1 MAPEQRDAAE
11 ALQHMHRQASVRQR
25 VASIISHNDSGG
37 DDGVQSRG
45 RDSSWERR
53 ALRSW
58 LWEELDRR
66 AADYSRRE
74 EIRIWC
80 GTYNVNDK
88 SPQSADDIQD
98 WVQSCGSAEL
108 LVFSFQEFDLS
119 TEAMIRYTSYRED
132 AWRAAIERALST
144 QGSPSYTKLHSRQ
157 LVGGLILVYV
167 RSDIAENVSAVTSTS
182 LATGLLGVMANK
194 GAVAVRLKY
203 LDTPLTFVNSHLAA
217 FVPNS
222 AERNAQFRT
231 TTSQLLFPLSSNDGA
246 DQRDEWSS
254 CLRPD
259 EARPAGAGASVW
271 DCDGLFW
278 MGDLNYRL
286 DATREDIDAL
296 IRRGD
301 HQALLAFDQLAVQQ
315 QLRMAFEGFEEGA
328 LDFPPTFKF
337 DAGTDNYDTSEKQ
350 RAPAYTDRIIYLASP
365 LCPIAVERYDSHP
378 AVLLSD
384 HKPVSATL
392 RLPVRRV
399 DRVKRQRIAED
410 LVASLGAD
418 PTGLEEL
425 EPAEVELVPGPELK
439 FQKLEHGLSAT
450 LTLDLGNCSETAT
463 AWSFVPRPDS
473 LDAFPAWLSVS
484 PSSGVLQGRTRQTL
498 SFTARVKDGRGA
510 GSLSFPQEQGVGD
523 HSGPVLS
530 DLLILSVR
538 GRDLFLAVSLESWIP
553 TVLGSP
559 LDHLVQLRNP
569 IRETTL
575 SERAAIG
582 RSSLAGLAASQVGDA
597 ATPTTATAETVPLVI
612 RRLVAF
618 LAENGLD
625 LPDLFQTE
633 VDEEDVRRILRCLDT
648 GDAFPQVSLSDQEQ
662 QHPRVDSSE
671 DDKTDKQHLVDAVD
685 LLDKLET
692 DLGSVSHDF
701 GGGGTCDERSDDEQ
715 PIAISSHIRK
725 PVATLPPASASA
737 RTGTGGRDSS
747 PATAYAAAACLVRIL
762 KTLPEPVV
770 ETRLYE
776 AAIRSDSREAAYEVL
791 HSLKEVHANTLLYLV
806 AFLRILLRQQTSPD
820 DKAYLLLRLALT
832 FSKVLL
838 RPPPRPPSR
847 GGGSGEEDHLQLS
860 EYYAPDGIDPGSV
873 PRRAKEF
880 VAFLLQEEEEPK
892 AA

>member
-1 MAPEQRDAAE
+1 MVSKPDDVAASSVEQR
-11 ALQHMHRQASVRQR
+11 RQASTRQR
-25 VASIISHNDSGG
+25 VASILSHDDAGG
-37 DDGVQSRG
+37 DDGRSHG
-45 RDSSWERR
+45 RDPSWERR

-58 LWEELDRR
+58 LGEELDRR
-66 AADYSRRE
+66 TADFSRRE
-74 EIRIWC
+74 EIRVWC

-88 SPQSADDIQD
+88 SPRSADNIQD
-98 WVQSCGSAEL
+98 WVQSCGNAEL

-119 TEAMIRYTSYRED
+119 TEAMFRYTSYRED
-132 AWRAAIERALST
+132 LWRAAIEQALSN
-144 QGSPSYTKLHSRQ
+144 QGAQSYTKLHSRQ

-182 LATGLLGVMANK
+182 LATGLMGVMANK

-203 LDTPLTFVNSHLAA
+203 HDTPLTFVNSHLAA

-231 TTSQLLFPLSSNDGA
+231 TTSQLLFPLSNDGS

-301 HQALLAFDQLAVQQ
+301 HQALLAFDQLAIQQ
-315 QLRMAFEGFEEGA
+315 QLRLVFEGFEEGE

-337 DAGTDNYDTSEKQ
+337 DAGTDDYDTSEKQ
-350 RAPAYTDRIIYLASP
+350 RAPAYTDRIVYLACP
-365 LCPIAVERYDSHP
+365 HCPIVVERYNSHP

-399 DRVKRQRIAED
+399 DRMKRQQIAED
-410 LVASLGAD
+410 LVASLDAV
-418 PTGLEEL
+418 PTGLEEP
-425 EPAEVELVPGPELK
+425 EPAEVELIPGPELK
-439 FQKLEHGLSAT
+439 FAGLEHGSSAT
-450 LTLDLGNCSETAT
+450 LTLDLRNCGE
-463 AWSFVPRPDS
+463 
-473 LDAFPAWLSVS
+473 
-484 PSSGVLQGRTRQTL
+484 
-498 SFTARVKDGRGA
+498 
-510 GSLSFPQEQGVGD
+510 EQGVGD

-553 TVLGSP
+553 TVLGAP
-559 LDHLVQLRNP
+559 LDHLVQLRKP

-575 SERAAIG
+575 SDRAAIG
-582 RSSLAGLAASQVGDA
+582 RSTLNGLDAGSKDDA
-597 ATPTTATAETVPLVI
+597 ATPATATAETIPLVI

-618 LAENGLD
+618 LAESGLG
-625 LPDLFQTE
+625 LPDLFQAQ
-633 VDEEDVRRILRCLDT
+633 VEEENVRVILRCLDT
-648 GDAFPQVSLSDQEQ
+648 ASRGDTFAQVSSFDQDQ
-662 QHPRVDSSE
+662 QPRVDSSE
-671 DDKTDKQHLVDAVD
+671 GDKSDKQHLVDAVD

-692 DLGSVSHDF
+692 DLGSVSLDF
-701 GGGGTCDERSDDEQ
+701 GPREHLEPALPLSGSNRDAASSGLTGGGG
-715 PIAISSHIRK
+715 
-725 PVATLPPASASA
+725 
-737 RTGTGGRDSS
+737 GGGGGRETT

-762 KTLPEPVV
+762 KALPEPVV

-806 AFLRILLRQQTSPD
+806 AFLRILLRQQTSAAER
-820 DKAYLLLRLALT
+820 AYLLLQLALT

-838 RPPPRPPSR
+838 RPPSRPPR
-847 GGGSGEEDHLQLS
+847 DDEEGYQLS
-860 EYYAPDGIDPGSV
+860 ENYAPDGIDPGSV

-880 VAFLLQEEEEPK
+880 VAFLLQEEEPQ

>member
-1 MAPEQRDAAE
+1 
-11 ALQHMHRQASVRQR
+11 
-25 VASIISHNDSGG
+25 
-37 DDGVQSRG
+37 
-45 RDSSWERR
+45 
-53 ALRSW
+53 
-58 LWEELDRR
+58 
-66 AADYSRRE
+66 
-74 EIRIWC
+74 
-80 GTYNVNDK
+80 
-88 SPQSADDIQD
+88 
-98 WVQSCGSAEL
+98 
-108 LVFSFQEFDLS
+108 
-119 TEAMIRYTSYRED
+119 MIRYTSYRED

-301 HQALLAFDQLAVQQ
+301 HQALLAFDQQ

-473 LDAFPAWLSVS
+473 LDAFPAWLS
-484 PSSGVLQGRTRQTL
+484 
-498 SFTARVKDGRGA
+498 
-510 GSLSFPQEQGVGD
+510 
-523 HSGPVLS
+523 
-530 DLLILSVR
+530 
-538 GRDLFLAVSLESWIP
+538 
-553 TVLGSP
+553 
-559 LDHLVQLRNP
+559 
-569 IRETTL
+569 
-575 SERAAIG
+575 
-582 RSSLAGLAASQVGDA
+582 
-597 ATPTTATAETVPLVI
+597 
-612 RRLVAF
+612 
-618 LAENGLD
+618 
-625 LPDLFQTE
+625 
-633 VDEEDVRRILRCLDT
+633 

-762 KTLPEPVV
+762 RTLPEPVV

>member
-1 MAPEQRDAAE
+1 MATEAEEGVCPEQ
-11 ALQHMHRQASVRQR
+11 
-25 VASIISHNDSGG
+25 
-37 DDGVQSRG
+37 
-45 RDSSWERR
+45 
-53 ALRSW
+53 
-58 LWEELDRR
+58 
-66 AADYSRRE
+66 
-74 EIRIWC
+74 
-80 GTYNVNDK
+80 
-88 SPQSADDIQD
+88 
-98 WVQSCGSAEL
+98 
-108 LVFSFQEFDLS
+108 
-119 TEAMIRYTSYRED
+119 
-132 AWRAAIERALST
+132 
-144 QGSPSYTKLHSRQ
+144 
-157 LVGGLILVYV
+157 
-167 RSDIAENVSAVTSTS
+167 
-182 LATGLLGVMANK
+182 
-194 GAVAVRLKY
+194 
-203 LDTPLTFVNSHLAA
+203 
-217 FVPNS
+217 
-222 AERNAQFRT
+222 
-231 TTSQLLFPLSSNDGA
+231 
-246 DQRDEWSS
+246 
-254 CLRPD
+254 
-259 EARPAGAGASVW
+259 
-271 DCDGLFW
+271 
-278 MGDLNYRL
+278 
-286 DATREDIDAL
+286 
-296 IRRGD
+296 
-301 HQALLAFDQLAVQQ
+301 
-315 QLRMAFEGFEEGA
+315 
-328 LDFPPTFKF
+328 
-337 DAGTDNYDTSEKQ
+337 
-350 RAPAYTDRIIYLASP
+350 
-365 LCPIAVERYDSHP
+365 
-378 AVLLSD
+378 
-384 HKPVSATL
+384 
-392 RLPVRRV
+392 
-399 DRVKRQRIAED
+399 
-410 LVASLGAD
+410 
-418 PTGLEEL
+418 
-425 EPAEVELVPGPELK
+425 
-439 FQKLEHGLSAT
+439 
-450 LTLDLGNCSETAT
+450 TAT

-648 GDAFPQVSLSDQEQ
+648 ASRDFCSLISCYSLHSQAHVFPQGDAFPQVSLSDQEQ

-791 HSLKEVHANTLLYLV
+791 HSLKEVVRPTNV
-806 AFLRILLRQQTSPD
+806 VS
-820 DKAYLLLRLALT
+820 LRLLSAN
-832 FSKVLL
+832 FAFPVLAGN
-838 RPPPRPPSR
+838 SR
-847 GGGSGEEDHLQLS
+847 G
-860 EYYAPDGIDPGSV
+860 
-873 PRRAKEF
+873 R
-880 VAFLLQEEEEPK
+880 
-892 AA
+892 